1 MLAAWLHGILNVP
14 RDFLEWPPPAYVL
27 LTDHFA
33 SCLGE
38 SFYFRSFLPSFL
50 PGKGLAASILNLFLT
65 IPRVLLHVQVQNSDR
80 GANSSL
86 TLNNTFCRRR
96 HPISTQNPPITTNSP
111 FSSSATPRVFVTE
124 C

>member
-38 SFYFRSFLPSFL
+38 SIYFRSFLPSFL
-50 PGKGLAASILNLFLT
+50 PSWQGPCCLNPQSIPHNSARVIACPGPEFRSWSKFLS
-65 IPRVLLHVQVQNSDR
+65 HVQ
-80 GANSSL
+80 
-86 TLNNTFCRRR
+86 
-96 HPISTQNPPITTNSP
+96 
-111 FSSSATPRVFVTE
+111 
-124 C
+124 